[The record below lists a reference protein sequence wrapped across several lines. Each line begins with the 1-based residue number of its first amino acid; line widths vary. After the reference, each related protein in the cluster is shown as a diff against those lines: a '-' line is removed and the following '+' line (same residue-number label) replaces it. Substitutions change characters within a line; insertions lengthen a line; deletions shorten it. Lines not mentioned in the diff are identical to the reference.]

1 MKKEQRTRGVINSP
15 DTVTPLST
23 KMRTFSYSFGVSRSA
38 MKKIHVDEI
47 LKKKDE
53 NLPGPDRYGKK
64 GSFGASADTGN
75 ASYSMRKKLGHFE
88 MKLEKEKKLPGP
100 GYYQQSNLVGAGLS
114 TSNMRS
120 ATQSAFPK
128 SIDRFKP
135 AKLQSPP
142 ATTYSVQDGLNQ
154 NFSSV
159 RTYAGHTRFG
169 SNKKTF
175 IDQQWHLDRAKNQP
189 GPGNYS

>member
-1 MKKEQRTRGVINSP
+1 
-15 DTVTPLST
+15 
-23 KMRTFSYSFGVSRSA
+23 MRTFSYSFGVSRSA
-38 MKKIHVDEI
+38 MKKLHVDEI

-53 NLPGPDRYGKK
+53 NLPGPDRYEKKAAFGK
-64 GSFGASADTGN
+64 GVGTE
-75 ASYSMRKKLGHFE
+75 SYSMRKKLNHFE

-100 GYYQQSNLVGAGLS
+100 GYYQQSNLVGSGLS

-120 ATQSAFPK
+120 ATSSAFPK
-128 SIDRFKP
+128 SLDRFKP
-135 AKLQSPP
+135 GKMQSPP
-142 ATTYSVQDGLNQ
+142 ATTYSVQDGINQ

-175 IDQQWHLDRAKNQP
+175 IDQQWHLDRAQHQP
-189 GPGNYS
+189 GPGNYTNFSDFGGAQ